1 MGLHLENTLGCTHP
15 TVPLFPS
22 QQCVCERER
31 DRKTEC
37 VCVFPVT
44 CTSACLGA
52 KNCVTEAALKNHRVQ
67 NDSDCLCGTQPSH
80 QWL

>member
-31 DRKTEC
+31 QKDRVC
-37 VCVFPVT
+37 VCV
-44 CTSACLGA
+44 SSDLYLGMSG
-52 KNCVTEAALKNHRVQ
+52 C
-67 NDSDCLCGTQPSH
+67 
-80 QWL
+80 